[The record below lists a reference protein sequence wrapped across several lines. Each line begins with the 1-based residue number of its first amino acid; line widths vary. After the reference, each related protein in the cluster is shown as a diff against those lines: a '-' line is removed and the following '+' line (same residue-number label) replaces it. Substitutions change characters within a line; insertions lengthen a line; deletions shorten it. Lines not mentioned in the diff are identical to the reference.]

1 MRASKLKSILDRMSL
16 KIQDKL
22 GGKKL
27 GDFMSAK
34 TKLFKSGRF
43 SPEIYTCLPG
53 KLCFPSVRILLFPA
67 RKKRRKELQLRVER
81 ASGNLEFSFLPIVEG
96 LHRSL
101 SQSVSCS

>member
-34 TKLFKSGRF
+34 TKLFKSVA
-43 SPEIYTCLPG
+43 T
-53 KLCFPSVRILLFPA
+53 PSCVTQQTQPHT
-67 RKKRRKELQLRVER
+67 EDHNSQLRVATPSTECD
-81 ASGNLEFSFLPIVEG
+81 SGMYT
-96 LHRSL
+96 
-101 SQSVSCS
+101 